1 MKKEQNIP
9 RVLVNTIV
17 QKINGLECEVLRGP
31 YAQRVCDAG
40 AVPFLIPS
48 IEKDI
53 VIGSLLDLA
62 DGVLLIGGPDYP
74 PQYYE
79 EERMPETGVNRL
91 RPHFDLALA
100 QEALRRGLPVLGIC
114 AGCQLLNI
122 VCGGKLIQHLD
133 NAENHKNGMSHSAV
147 ICRDGFLAKSLGI
160 AAGSR
165 FQVNSYHHQAVDSAH
180 LGKDLEITALAFD
193 GSVEAIELTGS
204 ERMVMGLQFH
214 PERMDDLAPAIFR
227 MLRDEALRFRNRS
240 K

>member
-1 MKKEQNIP
+1 MKKEQNIS

-122 VCGGKLIQHLD
+122 VSGGKLIQHLD
-133 NAENHKNGMSHSAV
+133 NAAEHRNGVLHKAAIV
-147 ICRDGFLAKSLGI
+147 RDGFFGRAVKKS
-160 AAGSR
+160 AGEEIT
-165 FQVNSYHHQAVDSAH
+165 VNSFHHQAVSPDAVGEGFS
-180 LGKDLEITALAFD
+180 ITARAFD
-193 GSVEAIELTGS
+193 GSIEALEMAG
-204 ERMVMGLQFH
+204 ERMVLGVQFH
-214 PERMDDLAPAIFR
+214 PERMDDPGPAIFS
-227 MLRDEALRFRNRS
+227 LLKEEAEKFRTARR
-240 K
+240 